1 MSRTVEQ
8 PLSDLQRLAEDR
20 EIDREDLPR
29 EAGMDASAKIGCAF
43 QSVWTA
49 LAPYLSSNMAE
60 MVFDTLGHLRP
71 NKQNLTLLVADIR
84 GFTSVAELVDP
95 EECFKI
101 LNAFFAVAI
110 ESVLEFGG
118 TVDKFQGD
126 AIMAT
131 FSTIPGSDTH
141 ERRAVKCALQL
152 RSAIQNLSIP
162 QLPLGRIRLGI
173 GISTGIAAVGCVGSS
188 RRRDYTAIGDVVN
201 VAHRLQS
208 ISEPDQIII
217 SRETCERMGA
227 DLKFKA
233 LGNLK
238 LKGRTEPVTAYAV

>member
-1 MSRTVEQ
+1 MSRTVA
-8 PLSDLQRLAEDR
+8 SDLQRLPEDR

-29 EAGMDASAKIGCAF
+29 EAGMDASAKIGRAF

-84 GFTSVAELVDP
+84 GFTSLAELADP

-118 TVDKFQGD
+118 TVDK
-126 AIMAT
+126 
-131 FSTIPGSDTH
+131 SWVHSRLH
-141 ERRAVKCALQL
+141 L
-152 RSAIQNLSIP
+152 R
-162 QLPLGRIRLGI
+162 
-173 GISTGIAAVGCVGSS
+173 V
-188 RRRDYTAIGDVVN
+188 
-201 VAHRLQS
+201 H
-208 ISEPDQIII
+208 
-217 SRETCERMGA
+217 
-227 DLKFKA
+227 
-233 LGNLK
+233 
-238 LKGRTEPVTAYAV
+238 

>member
-1 MSRTVEQ
+1 MSRIVEQ
-8 PLSDLQRLAEDR
+8 PPSDLQRLPEDR
-20 EIDREDLPR
+20 EIDREDLPH
-29 EAGMDASAKIGCAF
+29 EEGIDAGAKIGYAF

-49 LAPYLSSNMAE
+49 LAPYLSSNVAE
-60 MVFDTLGHLRP
+60 MVFDTLGHQRP

-84 GFTSVAELVDP
+84 GFTSLAELADP
-95 EECFKI
+95 EEFKI

-188 RRRDYTAIGDVVN
+188 RRRDYTAIGDLVN

-238 LKGRTEPVTAYAV
+238 LRGRTEPVTAYAV